1 MAIISAEFTF
11 ALISDAAIA
20 ASRGLFRHN
29 EWRLLGRRRF
39 ASFRIMSRDFGD
51 FDPELVCLGDCQP
64 LHRFRADLGH
74 VVDRRIAVTETR
86 QIGANDRV
94 GAAADLMA
102 GYADLNRCPA
112 AACSPACRSGP
123 CNCLSAAR
131 PSIFCLDALFRLVP
145 WKSGLFRAP

>member
-51 FDPELVCLGDCQP
+51 FDPELVCLGDCSSTHWIP
-64 LHRFRADLGH
+64 GRPCSCSGSPYSCNRDAT
-74 VVDRRIAVTETR
+74 DRRYPTKE
-86 QIGANDRV
+86 
-94 GAAADLMA
+94 
-102 GYADLNRCPA
+102 LNT
-112 AACSPACRSGP
+112 
-123 CNCLSAAR
+123 
-131 PSIFCLDALFRLVP
+131 
-145 WKSGLFRAP
+145 